1 MKRILLFFLLSIFSL
16 NLSATHIMGGEITW
30 VCIKDPT
37 NPDVGKYIFKMKVY
51 RDCDG
56 TTLSTFSQTIDVW
69 DGGVSSISSITLDW
83 VSNTD
88 ISPAGNAVNSGYACL
103 DCNTNPI
110 GAVEEYVYESQPIA
124 LSGTPPVSGW
134 HFTWD
139 SCCRNG
145 ATTNLVLSS
154 TTSPS
159 EGFTLR
165 ASMFPYTEP
174 STGNVLPASPCYDN
188 SPIFKEQAKTILCI
202 GYPFSYSNLGFDVEL
217 DSLSYAWDEPL
228 DDIAFGTA
236 FNTGINPLPIPFVGG
251 YTFNSPLPGGV
262 TLNPLSGEISYNS
275 NISGNFASVIRV
287 DAFKC
292 NQKVASV
299 YREIQVVLIG
309 CGLLPSGNPNLPPV
323 ISPPIP
329 TNGAQN
335 WITSINPS
343 TLLPS
348 YETTVMAGQIV
359 EFSVSATDNDINTAG
374 NLQILTLEIEGGQLD
389 PTLALSNPATFT
401 LASTSAG
408 YVSGDFYWECNCDHM
423 QDYGCG
429 ITGGAF
435 TFNMKAYDDFCPANG
450 IVIATITIN
459 VIPPKPDLRCLSVDS
474 VGGVELSLVY
484 PEGVADTNI
493 KYDVYHSK
501 QFSGNYI
508 LLDSIY
514 YPDSIYFHNNS
525 NANASPSFYY
535 LLGTASCGTNTVGG
549 SDSLLFSDTLSTILM
564 NSSAVNMGLTADLNW
579 NTMHSPLIPSS
590 STDYNLHYINNDNID
605 IVYSILPDTFAQI
618 DADNCDYI
626 PGFYVEISDASGC
639 ISKSSVTTLNLLDTI
654 SPITPLVSDISVN
667 SSGKS
672 VISWLSSIGADYYIV
687 YIEDA
692 NGAWITLDT
701 VVLGANSYEFVN
713 SSAFQGIEK
722 FSVRAVDSCGNSRVR
737 SLDHNSIFLVNGSD
751 VCDYSISLYWNDY
764 INWENGVSHYKVFLS
779 EIDQNNV
786 STNTEIRVSLGT
798 ELLINNINSLSTY
811 SVYIEAY
818 NEDSTFIAMSNV
830 LDISIAMPN
839 RPLFNYLEYATV
851 NHHNGLVEINCL
863 VDNNAVIDHYDI
875 YRTAEFDINGV
886 GINFSKIDEVNFSGN
901 TNFIFNDNLTN
912 TNTTSYRYK
921 VYPVDTCGISLTTPA
936 VDNPSY
942 LGDVSYAQT
951 ILLSVEKNIDYS
963 EISSFSSEFTNTL
976 FFNEYEKWLGEVSKY
991 ELYRSVN
998 NEPFNLLPIYTWN
1011 RNANSNEELHYI
1023 DVVTKDGQG
1032 NGRFCYYIK
1041 ASEGNNNPYGS
1052 AILGSYS
1059 NITCVSQTPVIYVPN
1074 TFTPNRDDH
1083 NEIFKPFTYF
1093 VSENGYLFSIYNKQG
1108 QKLFETNNPQK
1119 GWDGSFKNSQVQ
1131 NDNYVYYLKYV
1142 NGDGELT
1149 EKKGVI
1155 NLVR

>member
-1 MKRILLFFLLSIFSL
+1 
-16 NLSATHIMGGEITW
+16 MGGEITW

-69 DGGVSSISSITLDW
+69 DGGVNPISNITLNWVSSI
-83 VSNTD
+83 D

-103 DCNTNPI
+103 DCNTNPV
-110 GAVEEYVYESQPIA
+110 GAVEEYIYESQPIS
-124 LSGTPPVSGW
+124 LVGTPPATGW

-145 ATTNLVLSS
+145 ATSNLVLSDPI
-154 TTSPS
+154 SPS

-165 ASMFPYTEP
+165 ASMFPYTDLL
-174 STGNVLPASPCYDN
+174 GNVLPASPCYDN

-228 DDIAFGTA
+228 DDITFGTA
-236 FNTGINPLPIPFVGG
+236 YNPGVNPLPIPWIAP
-251 YTFNSPLPGGV
+251 YTIINPLPGGV
-262 TLNPLSGEISYNS
+262 TLNALSGEISYSS

-292 NQKVASV
+292 NQKIASV

-309 CGLLPSGNPNLPPV
+309 CGLLPSGNPNLPP
-323 ISPPIP
+323 IITAPLGP
-329 TNGAQN
+329 QD
-335 WITSINPS
+335 WITNLNPS
-343 TLLPS
+343 TGLPS
-348 YETTVMAGQIV
+348 YETTIMAGELV
-359 EFSVSATDNDINTAG
+359 NFSVVATDNDINVTG
-374 NLQILTLEIEGGQLD
+374 NLQVLFLEVEGGQLD
-389 PTLALSNPATFT
+389 PAYALGNPATFT
-401 LASTSAG
+401 VISSSPG
-408 YVSGDFYWECNCDHM
+408 NISGDFLWQSNCDHM

-429 ITGGAF
+429 RQGGAF

-474 VGGVELSLVY
+474 VGGVELSFVF
-484 PEGVADTNI
+484 PDGVVDTNI
-493 KYDVYHSK
+493 KYDIYHSK
-501 QFSGNYI
+501 QFAENYI
-508 LLDSIY
+508 LLDSVY
-514 YPDSIYFHNNS
+514 YPDSIYIHSNS
-525 NANASPSFYY
+525 NADVSQSFYY
-535 LLGTASCGTNTVGG
+535 LIGTVSCGTSIGVGN
-549 SDSLLFSDTLSTILM
+549 DSLLYSDTLSTILM
-564 NSSAVNMGLTADLNW
+564 NSSAVNMGVTADLIW
-579 NTMHSPLIPSS
+579 NTMHTPLILSS
-590 STDYNLHYINNDNID
+590 STNYDLHYINNNDID
-605 IVYSILPDTFAQI
+605 IIYSILPDTFAQI
-618 DADNCDYI
+618 DGDNCDYI

-639 ISKSSVTTLNLLDTI
+639 ISKSSIGLVNLLDTI
-654 SPITPLVSDISVN
+654 TPITPLISDISVN
-667 SSGKS
+667 PLGKS
-672 VISWLSSIGADYYIV
+672 VISWLPSIGTDYYIV
-687 YIEDA
+687 YIEDV

-701 VVLGANSYEFVN
+701 VGLGINSYEFVN
-713 SSAFQGIEK
+713 SSAFQGVEN
-722 FSVRAVDSCGNSRVR
+722 FSVRAVDSCGNSRIR
-737 SLDHNSIFLVNGSD
+737 SLEHNSIFLVNGSN
-751 VCDYSISLYWNDY
+751 VCDYSISLQWNDY
-764 INWENGVSHYKVFLS
+764 INWENGVSHYKVFLL

-786 STNTEIRVSLGT
+786 STSTETRVSLVT
-798 ELLINNINSLSTY
+798 ELLVNNINSLSTY
-811 SVYIEAY
+811 TAYIEAY

-830 LDISIAMPN
+830 LNISVPMPN

-851 NHHNGLVEINCL
+851 NHDNGLVEINCL

-875 YRTAEFDINGV
+875 YRTEEFDINGV
-886 GINFSKIDEVNFSGN
+886 GVNYSKIDEVNFSGN
-901 TNFIFNDNLTN
+901 TSFIFNDNLTNTN

-921 VYPVDTCGISLTTPA
+921 VYPVDTCGVSLTPPP

-942 LGDVSYAQT
+942 LGDISFAQT
-951 ILLSVEKNIDYS
+951 ILLGVEKNIDYS
-963 EISSFSSEFTNTL
+963 EISSLSSEFTNTL
-976 FFNEYEKWLGEVSKY
+976 YFNEYEKWLGEVSKY

-998 NEPFNLLPIYTWN
+998 NEPFNLLPLYTWN
-1011 RNANSNEELHYI
+1011 RNTNSDEELHYI
-1023 DVVTKDGQG
+1023 DVVTNEGKG

-1041 ASEGNNNPYGS
+1041 ATEGNITPYGS
-1052 AILGSYS
+1052 VPLGSYS

-1093 VSENGYLFSIYNKQG
+1093 VSENGYLFSIYSKQG
-1108 QKLFETNNPQK
+1108 KKIFETNNPQK

-1149 EKKGVI
+1149 ENTGVI
-1155 NLVR
+1155 TLVR